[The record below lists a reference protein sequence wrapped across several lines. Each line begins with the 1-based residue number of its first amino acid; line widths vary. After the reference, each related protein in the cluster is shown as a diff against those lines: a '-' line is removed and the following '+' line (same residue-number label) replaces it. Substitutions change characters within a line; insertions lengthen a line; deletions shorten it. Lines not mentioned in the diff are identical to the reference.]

1 MTEDDLIEKTLDF
14 VHQNRS
20 MLGTP
25 TTQFNGTI
33 NGKEVLILFLALQ
46 TEIWDN

>member
-14 VHQNRS
+14 VHQNRF

-25 TTQFNGTI
+25 TIQFN
-33 NGKEVLILFLALQ
+33 
-46 TEIWDN
+46 